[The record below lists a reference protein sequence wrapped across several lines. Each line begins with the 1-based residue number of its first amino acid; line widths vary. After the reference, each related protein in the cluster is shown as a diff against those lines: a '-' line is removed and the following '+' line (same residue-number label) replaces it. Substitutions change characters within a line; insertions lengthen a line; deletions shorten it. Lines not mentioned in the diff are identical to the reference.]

1 MGRECGGLM
10 VLMVPA
16 PRYDRFVG
24 NCSGL
29 GMEQEAVEVLYQV
42 GEAGGHIDPV
52 WTLYGIC

>member
-1 MGRECGGLM
+1 M

-29 GMEQEAVEVLYQV
+29 GMEQGAVEVLYQV

-52 WTLYGIC
+52 WTLYGVC